1 MRKRSKPGEQAD
13 YYLTHVYDQTDD
25 CVLWPYRLNDSGYG
39 MIWVG
44 GKFRR
49 VHILACEH
57 LHGPKQPGQEVCHSC
72 RSRHCFNPRHLRW
85 GTRAE
90 NAADRLRDGTH
101 NRGEQH
107 NMAKLTASEV
117 LEIRS
122 KYATGAFPQ
131 AVLAA
136 MFGVTQPQI
145 SFIVN
150 RKKWTHI

>member
-1 MRKRSKPGEQAD
+1 MRKRSKPGEQTG

-25 CVLWPYRLNDSGYG
+25 CVLWPYKLASGYG
-39 MIWVG
+39 MIWVD

-49 VHILACEH
+49 IHILACEL

-72 RSRHCFNPRHLRW
+72 RNRNCFNPRHLRW

-90 NAADRLRDGTH
+90 NMADTLRDGT
-101 NRGEQH
+101 RICGERH
-107 NMAKLTASEV
+107 CMAKLTARDV
-117 LEIRS
+117 LEIRR
-122 KYATGAFPQ
+122 KYATGEFPQ
-131 AVLAA
+131 ALLAA

-150 RKKWTHI
+150 RKLWKHI